1 MGLTRN
7 ELFDETTN
15 YLGRLF
21 CALGHPAR
29 LSILFLLRDHD
40 AMTVGEITNALMLSQ
55 STVSEHLSI
64 LKQRALIKSER
75 IGTAMSYHLNQ
86 EIYPAFKDV
95 LRNCAE
101 EF

>member
-1 MGLTRN
+1 MGLTKT
-7 ELFDETTN
+7 ELYDDTTN
-15 YLGRLF
+15 YLGLLF
-21 CALGHPAR
+21 ACIGHPAR

-64 LKQRALIKSER
+64 LKQRALIKSVR
-75 IGTAMSYHLNQ
+75 IGTSMSYHLNQ
-86 EIYPAFKDV
+86 QVYPAFKDV
-95 LRNCAE
+95 LRNCSE